1 MFWAIGGFF
10 LVLAPIVLVHE
21 YGHFIAARLSNI
33 RVEEFG
39 LGFPPRATT
48 LFERNGT
55 VFSLNWIP
63 LGGFVRPAGEDD
75 PTIKD
80 GLAAASKRARF
91 FVLIAGATANFIF
104 AFFIFW
110 IMYMLPQPV
119 VDESLVVVN
128 GIAPGSPAETAGL
141 QEGDIFMEVN
151 DIEIGGDFDTL
162 TAEIQANLGQEVS
175 LLMERNNE
183 LLDVILI
190 PRTPDQYD
198 ASREGAVGVLLSHPE
213 TGEITR
219 YSPIESAGLAV
230 GSITEIIYM
239 TIRMPIELIQG
250 TVAPSE
256 ARVVSVVGISQM
268 AGQATQQSVESGNA
282 TYLLSLAGVISV
294 ALGFTNLLPIP
305 ALDGGRIVFVLLE
318 AIRGRR
324 IEPEHEGMVH
334 AVGMALLLGLMVIL
348 IVQDVVNPIIPPS

>member
-10 LVLAPIVLVHE
+10 LVLTPIVLVHE

-33 RVEEFG
+33 KVDEFG
-39 LGFPPRATT
+39 LGFPPRAMT

-75 PTIKD
+75 PTIEG
-80 GLAAASKRARF
+80 GLAGASKRARF
-91 FVLIAGATANFIF
+91 FVLIAGALANFIF
-104 AFFIFW
+104 ALIIFW
-110 IMYMLPQPV
+110 IMYMLPQPM
-119 VDESLVVVN
+119 VDESVVIVN

-141 QEGDIFMEVN
+141 QQGDQFVEVN
-151 DIEIGGDFDTL
+151 SLPVDGDFGVL
-162 TAEIQANLGQEVS
+162 TEEIQANLGNDIS
-175 LLMERNNE
+175 LLMERNGE
-183 LLDVILI
+183 LLDITLV
-190 PRTPDQYD
+190 PRTADQYD
-198 ASREGAVGVLLSHPE
+198 VGREGAVGVLLSHPE
-213 TGEITR
+213 TGEMTR
-219 YSPIESAGLAV
+219 YGAGESVVLAA
-230 GSITEIIYM
+230 GSIGEIIYM
-239 TIRMPIELIQG
+239 TIRLPIELIQG
-250 TVAPSE
+250 TIAPSE

-268 AGQATQQSVESGNA
+268 AGQATQQSVETGNA

-305 ALDGGRIVFVLLE
+305 ALDGGRILFVIVE

-324 IEPEHEGMVH
+324 IEPEQEGMIH

-348 IVQDVVNPIIPPS
+348 IYQDVVNPIIPPS